1 MKIAP
6 LKWLIGA
13 ALLCALSL
21 FPYSGIAAKG
31 GIAFAGATLKI
42 TAGASGQNFPKT
54 GSAPY
59 GEPSASVYGILAL
72 LVSCAAL
79 GRFGAVRLKQA
90 PVLGELAAGIVVGF
104 LLYQLGSPTVIII
117 RHSALVNRVALSGL
131 TEGRS
136 WSATVDSSMQASGLS
151 VVDAQRVER
160 VLLSRDFPSYL
171 SLARSVQLF
180 AGFGVVL
187 LLFMVGLEVSVK
199 ELRAIGSS
207 AAMVAACG
215 ITITFVL

>member
-21 FPYSGIAAKG
+21 FPYYGIAAKG

-131 TEGRS
+131 
-136 WSATVDSSMQASGLS
+136 S